1 MAGMIDIGEGAR
13 RYLQRLIQQQGGG
26 LDIRVLVHN
35 GGTPSGECEL
45 AFCGDD
51 ERHGDDIVLACTDF
65 AIRIDPASAR
75 WLEGARI
82 DFLENA
88 TGGELAVRGGRVRL
102 ESIGADNEV
111 VLRFGGGC
119 QGCGMADVTLK
130 QGVEKTLRE
139 RFPEITAV
147 RDATDHAAG
156 HSPYY
161 SGRDGRSAVR

>member
-35 GGTPSGECEL
+35 GGTPS
-45 AFCGDD
+45 GDD

-88 TGGELAVRGGRVRL
+88 TGGELAVRAPDLRAPMPADDAPLAQRVRYLLDAEINPQLAAHGGRVRL

-119 QGCGMADVTLK
+119 QG
-130 QGVEKTLRE
+130 
-139 RFPEITAV
+139 
-147 RDATDHAAG
+147 
-156 HSPYY
+156 
-161 SGRDGRSAVR
+161 